1 VRAIRFF
8 PKNNIASRSSYLERR
23 TSFAIDET
31 GSLTIFSL
39 FLFILLVM
47 ISGMAIDMVRLEN
60 ERVSMQNTIDSAI
73 LSASSLSQDKD
84 AEAMVKDY
92 VKKAGFDPE
101 LVTVN
106 ASEEFA
112 ANNTSLVGRRVQ
124 ASARLSIN
132 TIFMELMGI
141 SSLNTVT
148 GGGAYESVQNVEIS
162 LIVDI
167 SGSMGSNSR
176 LTNLKVAAKEF
187 IDLVLTNNPSADR
200 TSISIIPYNAT
211 VVVGNE
217 LLSRLNAS
225 GRLGVVDPVPSYPGS
240 LASFNTEHNYSTCVR
255 FEDNDFDVR
264 AIGATTLLRRVS
276 HFAEGGNSFNTPSM
290 DSRWCNENRS
300 AILPMSNDPVALKA
314 HIDGL
319 SAGGWTAI
327 DNGMKWG
334 VALLDPAINP
344 IVNDMIDS
352 NILSENVRNRP
363 GLYNGATTLKFV
375 VLMTDGENTI
385 QKDLRDEY
393 KNGPSRVWYA
403 ASRTSGPHPTL
414 SRQLNQYDGYF
425 VEMPNNPASQRWF
438 VPGSPNTNGDNSF
451 VSETSIPADA
461 VQQDYIDLY
470 QRFSVRDVA
479 RFFFR
484 NADSTAESEH
494 GNAVIQTK
502 DSNSADLRL
511 ADICTAAKENNRITV
526 FAIGFEAPQGG
537 QDAMRNC
544 ASTAGHYFDV
554 NGTQISDAFKSIAGQ
569 ITMLRLTE

>member
-1 VRAIRFF
+1 MRAVRFNPNF
-8 PKNNIASRSSYLERR
+8 KIASLRSRLEQKAG
-23 TSFAIDET
+23 FPQDEA

-39 FLFILLVM
+39 FIFILLVM
-47 ISGMAIDMVRLEN
+47 IAGMAVDMVRLEN

-73 LSASSLSQDKD
+73 LSASSLTQDKD

-92 VKKAGFDPE
+92 VAKAGFNPD
-101 LVTVN
+101 LVTVS
-106 ASEEFA
+106 ATEEFA

-124 ASARLSIN
+124 ASAQLSID
-132 TIFMELMGI
+132 TMFMDMMGI
-141 SSLNTVT
+141 PTLNGVA
-148 GGGAYESVQNVEIS
+148 GGGAFESVQNVEIS

-176 LTNLKVAAKEF
+176 LTNLQVAAKEF
-187 IDLVLTNNPSADR
+187 IDLVVTNNPSAER

-217 LLSRLNAS
+217 LLSRLSAS
-225 GRLGVVDPVPSYPGS
+225 GATAIVDPVPAYPGS
-240 LASFNTEHNYSTCVR
+240 LAAFNTEHNYSTCVR
-255 FEDNDFDVR
+255 FDDDDFDVR
-264 AIGATTLLRRVS
+264 AIDANTPLRRVS
-276 HFAEGGNSFNTPSM
+276 HFTEGGNSYATPSM
-290 DSRWCNENRS
+290 GSRWCDENRS
-300 AILPMSNDPVALKA
+300 EILPLSNDPDLLKA

-319 SAGGWTAI
+319 SAGGWTGI

-334 VALLDPAINP
+334 VALLDPAIAP
-344 IVNDMIDS
+344 VIDDMIDD

-375 VLMTDGENTI
+375 VLMTDGANTI
-385 QKDLRDEY
+385 QKDLDDPF

-403 ASRTSGPHPTL
+403 PSRTSGPHPTVN
-414 SRQLNQYDGYF
+414 RQLTEFDGYF
-425 VEMPNNPASQRWF
+425 VEMPDNPASSRWF
-438 VPGSPNTNGDNSF
+438 VPGSPTTNSDNAY
-451 VSETSIPADA
+451 VSDTSIPADA
-461 VQQDYIDLY
+461 VQQDYIQLY

-484 NADSTAESEH
+484 NADAAAETAHE
-494 GNAVIQTK
+494 NAAIQTENQGSI
-502 DSNSADLRL
+502 DARL
-511 ADICTAAKENNRITV
+511 EDICDAAKDNNRITV

-544 ASTAGHYFDV
+544 ATSIGHYFDV